1 MTSARID
8 NSRAALDRREDDR
21 VAARDARIAAAEQV
35 TINVEGGPRTNRAC
49 LIRRADGS
57 EVWIANSLLKAVP
70 CCDGGRHDITL
81 PRWKAEQ
88 EGLL

>member
-1 MTSARID
+1 MSGFPHTGV
-8 NSRAALDRREDDR
+8 SRSELDRREMDR
-21 VAARDARIAAAEQV
+21 ADRIAVAEQV
-35 TINVEGGPRTNRAC
+35 TINVEVGPRTNRAC